1 MLVRDLLKHYDDDIL
16 WFSISKNG
24 KVIEE
29 SRVDDIFTSEKCWNL
44 NGYIIGKYGDY
55 PIKTFNFGE
64 YELWGLILNIQVD
77 A

>member
-29 SRVDDIFTSEKCWNL
+29 SRVDDIFTSEKCWSL

-55 PIKTFNFGE
+55 PIKTFNFSE
-64 YELWGLILNIQVD
+64 DEFWGLILNIQVD